1 LDRTKNKKRKACLAF
16 LFFLRADFLCHM
28 EIRLRRT
35 SAANTTVRG
44 QRAQP
49 ANFLL
54 KNRFLRA
61 IMWSDK
67 QKAAARQLFKY
78 AAVSLN

>member
-1 LDRTKNKKRKACLAF
+1 MPSSASPVGEDVDGNASVPNAF
-16 LFFLRADFLCHM
+16 PCGKQHARGGCGVLC
-28 EIRLRRT
+28 I
-35 SAANTTVRG
+35 SS
-44 QRAQP
+44 

-67 QKAAARQLFKY
+67 QRAAAKRLFKY